1 METKTT
7 DLAPLGAA
15 RNPKRE
21 TLTEENLQ
29 YLTFNLA
36 GESYGIDILRVQEI
50 RGWVP
55 VTKVPNAPAFV
66 RGVMNLRGAIVP
78 VVDLRLRFGLKS
90 VEYTKITVVIVVTV
104 RSEQQGDRIIGMVV
118 DGVSDV
124 LNINHAAEI
133 KDAPDFGA
141 AVHTEFISGLVAM
154 DSGMVML
161 LDVDRLLSIE
171 EMFALENI
179 RGTESRSVVTLA

>member
-7 DLAPLGAA
+7 DLAPMGTV
-15 RNPKRE
+15 RSPKRE
-21 TLTEENLQ
+21 ILEENLQ

-55 VTKVPNAPAFV
+55 VTKVPNAPVFV

-78 VVDLRLRFGLKS
+78 VIDLRLRFALEA

-104 RSEQQGDRIIGMVV
+104 RSDHGDRIIGMVV

-124 LNINHAAEI
+124 LNINNAAEI
-133 KDAPDFGA
+133 KDAPDFGT
-141 AVHTEFISGLVAM
+141 AVHTEFISGLVAI

-171 EMFALENI
+171 EMFALDTV
-179 RGTESRSVVTLA
+179 RGSESRSVVAHAS